1 MKKNGADLMMILLY
15 IPQAVYIEQE
25 KHGYGKYYNC
35 ILWSVCSLLVMIQY
49 APCVLVCQDW
59 LLAGI
64 IFIIGGP
71 FFAIVNVLEAILDCI
86 MPEGWDDETPRM

>member
-1 MKKNGADLMMILLY
+1 MEGIVIA
-15 IPQAVYIEQE
+15 
-25 KHGYGKYYNC
+25 

-49 APCVLVCQDW
+49 APMCAGMPRNDW
-59 LLAGI
+59 LLASI
-64 IFIIGGP
+64 ISIIGGP

>member
-1 MKKNGADLMMILLY
+1 MESIV
-15 IPQAVYIEQE
+15 I
-25 KHGYGKYYNC
+25 C

-49 APCVLVCQDW
+49 APMCVNMPTKDW

-86 MPEGWDDETPRM
+86 MPEGWDDDETPRM

>member
-1 MKKNGADLMMILLY
+1 MENI
-15 IPQAVYIEQE
+15 II
-25 KHGYGKYYNC
+25 C

-49 APCVLVCQDW
+49 APMCIDMPTKDW